1 MNENKYIYMI
11 RYYDGDEGDLL
22 SAFGTTDGKDI
33 NDALNRLCNKY
44 DWIEEVHLYL
54 SDESKST
61 KYPCDNTIKVIGD
74 IFS

>member
-1 MNENKYIYMI
+1 MNENKYMYAI

-44 DWIEEVHLYL
+44 DWIEEIHMYL
-54 SDESKST
+54 SD
-61 KYPCDNTIKVIGD
+61 
-74 IFS
+74 